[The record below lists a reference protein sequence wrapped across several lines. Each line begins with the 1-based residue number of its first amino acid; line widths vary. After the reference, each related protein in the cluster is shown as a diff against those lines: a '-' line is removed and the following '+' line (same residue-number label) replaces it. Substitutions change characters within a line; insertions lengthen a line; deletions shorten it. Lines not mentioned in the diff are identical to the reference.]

1 MDMKLTDEQREKYQ
15 AFRQF
20 TDEEVAPF
28 ANQFDTEEYFPPSM
42 IQKIAQQGFL
52 GALLPEDIG
61 GMELDMI
68 SFGLLSEQMGR
79 ACASAR
85 SLITVHSM
93 VAFAIQRWGNKAQKK
108 KWLPLFARGEKIGAF
123 ALSEPNIGSDAKN
136 IEMVAEKEGDAYV
149 LNGSK
154 KWITFGQTADVYLM
168 FAHVNGRPCA
178 FLVEREWDG
187 VEVKPI
193 TNLLGT
199 RGAMTAQIT
208 LKDCKVPA
216 ENRVGGNGFG
226 FAGVALSCLNLGRYT
241 VAWGC
246 VGIAQACL
254 EASLAYSRER
264 MQFGSLIKDH
274 QLIQQLLTNM
284 YANVKASRLLCY
296 HAGLLQEQSH
306 MHAIQETLVAKY
318 SASLT
323 ASRAAADAVQIH
335 GANGCSE
342 NYPVAR
348 HYRDARIMEIIEG
361 STQMQ
366 QVMIAEHAHQLFEMN
381 GRIDELVG

>member
-1 MDMKLTDEQREKYQ
+1 
-15 AFRQF
+15 
-20 TDEEVAPF
+20 
-28 ANQFDTEEYFPPSM
+28 
-42 IQKIAQQGFL
+42 
-52 GALLPEDIG
+52 
-61 GMELDMI
+61 
-68 SFGLLSEQMGR
+68 
-79 ACASAR
+79 
-85 SLITVHSM
+85 
-93 VAFAIQRWGNKAQKK
+93 
-108 KWLPLFARGEKIGAF
+108 
-123 ALSEPNIGSDAKN
+123 
-136 IEMVAEKEGDAYV
+136 
-149 LNGSK
+149 
-154 KWITFGQTADVYLM
+154 
-168 FAHVNGRPCA
+168 
-178 FLVEREWDG
+178 
-187 VEVKPI
+187 
-193 TNLLGT
+193 
-199 RGAMTAQIT
+199 MTAQIT
-208 LKDCKVPA
+208 MTNCKVPA
-216 ENRVGGNGFG
+216 GNRIGGSGFG

-323 ASRAAADAVQIH
+323 ASQAATDAVQIH

-342 NYPVAR
+342 DYPVAR
-348 HYRDARIMEIIEG
+348 YYRDAKIMEIIEG

-366 QVMIAEHAHQLFEMN
+366 QVMIAEHAHQLFKMN